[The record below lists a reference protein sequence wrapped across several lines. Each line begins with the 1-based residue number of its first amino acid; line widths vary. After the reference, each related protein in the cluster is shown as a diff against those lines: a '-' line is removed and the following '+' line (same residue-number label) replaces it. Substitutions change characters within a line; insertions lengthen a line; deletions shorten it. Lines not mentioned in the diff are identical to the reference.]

1 MDHYIMALDQGTT
14 SSRTLIFDKQGRV
27 ISMAQKPFSQFFPK
41 PGWVEHDPK
50 EIWATQ
56 IATLTEALA
65 KANLDAKNIAALG
78 ITNQRETTVLWD
90 RYTGE
95 PIYNAIVWQDHRTA
109 DVCEKLK
116 KTHKEMIQAKTG
128 LVIDA
133 YFSATKIAWILDH
146 VKGARQK
153 AQQGDLCFGTIDT
166 WLLYNLTKRR
176 VHFTDPSNAS
186 RTMLF
191 NIHTLEW
198 DRQLLALFGIP
209 KEILPEVKSSSEIYG
224 HTATRWVECEIPIA
238 GMAGDQQAAL
248 FGQMC
253 VEPGMVKNTYGTGC
267 FLLMQTGQQS
277 VTSQNNL
284 LSTIAWKI
292 GGKVSYAL
300 EGGVFVGGAAIQW
313 LRDGARMIRTAADI
327 QNLASTVEDNGGVYI
342 VPALTG
348 LGAPYWDQYA
358 RGSIFGVSRGST
370 DGHIARAIL
379 EGIAFQVHDII
390 KEMEK
395 DAGRSCSQ
403 IRVDGGASAC
413 NLLMQ
418 IQADVCNT
426 NIIRP
431 QNVET
436 TAMGAGYL
444 AGLAVGF
451 YEDLEQIQ
459 QLWHTDQQFSPKLEP
474 HKLQEMLYFWQK
486 AVQASKNWLL

>member
-1 MDHYIMALDQGTT
+1 MDHFIMALDQGTT

-27 ISMAQKPFSQFFPK
+27 VSMAQKTFSQFFPK

-90 RYTGE
+90 RHTGE

-109 DVCEKLK
+109 DVCEELK

-198 DRQLLALFGIP
+198 DRQLLDLFNIP

-224 HTATRWVECEIPIA
+224 HTATRWVEREIPIA

-253 VEPGMVKNTYGTGC
+253 IEPGMVKNTYGTGC

-277 VTSQNNL
+277 VASQNNL

-292 GGKVSYAL
+292 NGKVSYAL

-313 LRDGARMIRTAADI
+313 LRDGARMIRTAPDI
-327 QNLASTVEDNGGVYI
+327 QNLASTVEDNGGVYV

-358 RGSIFGVSRGST
+358 RGSIFGISRGST

-395 DAGRSCSQ
+395 DAKQSCSQ

-426 NIIRP
+426 DIIRP

-459 QLWHTDQQFSPKLEP
+459 QLWHTDQQFSPQLEP